1 DEIYNK
7 IKSFIADE
15 TDNSGTKTRPTRT
28 INLIEFSGNNK
39 NKLEQR
45 IASLCKIVERNKN
58 KSGKATGYYKT
69 TDPKEIND
77 LWNLRKKG
85 VGLLGK
91 TEGERKPIPF
101 VEDTAVPVKNLARY
115 ISEFRKLLDSYDL
128 EYAMFGHVDVGCL
141 HVRPALDLK
150 KPEEE
155 VWVRELSDQ
164 VVGLVKKYDGV
175 MWSEHGRGFRSEYT
189 VDFFG
194 KELHQDLQYIKE
206 AFDPNNRLNPGKI
219 VTPFSHKDPVVP
231 LEGPLRGQKERQIH
245 QDYLK
250 EYQSA

>member
-1 DEIYNK
+1 MFPKMNRFMTGYNLAKVYGNTENRFNLNYLLCGSEGTLALVCEAKLRLTQLPKYKHLLLVKYESFDDALRDAEMLVESDPTAIETIDEKIFSLARTDEIFHK

-15 TDNSGTKTRPTRT
+15 TDNSGAKTRPTRT

-45 IASLCKIVERNKN
+45 IASLCKIIEQNKN
-58 KSGKATGYYKT
+58 ESGKAAGFYKT

-91 TEGERKPIPF
+91 TIGERKPIPF

-115 ISEFRKLLDSYDL
+115 ISEFKKLLDSYDL

-141 HVRPALDLK
+141 HVVRP
-150 KPEEE
+150 
-155 VWVRELSDQ
+155 W
-164 VVGLVKKYDGV
+164 
-175 MWSEHGRGFRSEYT
+175 T
-189 VDFFG
+189 
-194 KELHQDLQYIKE
+194 
-206 AFDPNNRLNPGKI
+206 
-219 VTPFSHKDPVVP
+219 
-231 LEGPLRGQKERQIH
+231 
-245 QDYLK
+245 
-250 EYQSA
+250 